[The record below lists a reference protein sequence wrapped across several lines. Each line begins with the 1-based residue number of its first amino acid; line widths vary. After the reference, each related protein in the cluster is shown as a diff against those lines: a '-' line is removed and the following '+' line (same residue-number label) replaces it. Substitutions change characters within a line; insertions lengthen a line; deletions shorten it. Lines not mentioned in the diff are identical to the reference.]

1 MDISESFKTWWRKY
15 DDVEKCRL
23 IKDKSIEVNN
33 KHKKMIKASNAEFNY
48 TGCRTGIRGG
58 KKTTLSAKA
67 QVSTRIYLDS
77 LDELK
82 FMVNTI

>member
-1 MDISESFKTWWRKY
+1 MNDKFKNWWRKY

-33 KHKKMIKASNAEFNY
+33 NHKKMVKASDSEFNSNAS
-48 TGCRTGIRGG
+48 RKGIRGG
-58 KKTTLSAKA
+58 KRTSLIAKSQTA
-67 QVSTRIYLDS
+67 IETYYNS

-82 FMVNTI
+82 YMVSTI